1 MSSASNQTDG
11 QQETPFRGLITLSI
25 MLATIMQ
32 VLDTTIANVAL
43 PHMQGSLSATQEQ
56 ATWVLTSYIVASA
69 IMTLPTAWLAG
80 RYGRKR
86 VFLFTVGGFTLT
98 SMLCGMASSIDQM
111 VLFRVLQGCC
121 GAALVPLAQATMLDI
136 NTRESHGKAMAMWGM
151 GVMIGPILGPTLG
164 GWLTES
170 YNWRWVFYINVPLGI
185 IAFLGMLFFMPDS
198 ERANRPFDKFGFLML
213 AMIIG
218 SAQLLMDRG
227 EHENWFES
235 REILLYAALAGSA
248 LWMYIVHSLRAE
260 HPFLSPELF
269 KDRNLMTS
277 LVFIFFIGIILL
289 ATMALLPPYMQNLMG
304 YPVLDVGIIMAP
316 RGVGTMIAMMIV
328 GKLSNKL
335 DARALILF
343 GLSCTATSL
352 YTMTGFDTYVPPHT
366 IVWTG
371 MLQGFGLGFI
381 FVPLST
387 VAYATLSPKLRA
399 EGASVFSLSRNMG
412 SSVGISVVM
421 AVLSRNM
428 ATNHAYLTENIT
440 AENLGGINMHMLPE
454 GLIGGA
460 GGVLQMVNG
469 EITRQA
475 ATIAYL
481 NDFKLM
487 MWVVLA
493 ATPLVF
499 LLRKHAPPPQQA
511 AA

>member
-1 MSSASNQTDG
+1 MSSATV
-11 QQETPFRGLITLSI
+11 ETKPGEIAFRGFITLSI

-43 PHMQGSLSATQEQ
+43 PHMQGSLTATQEQ
-56 ATWVLTSYIVASA
+56 ITWVLTSYIVASA

-80 RYGRKR
+80 RFGRRR
-86 VFLFTVGGFTLT
+86 VFLVTVAGFTL
-98 SMLCGMASSIDQM
+98 SSVLCGMANSLEQM
-111 VLFRVLQGCC
+111 VLFRILQGCF

-136 NTRESHGKAMAMWGM
+136 NPRENHGKAMAMWGM

-170 YNWRWVFYINVPLGI
+170 YNWRWVFYINLPLGI

-198 ERANRPFDKFGFLML
+198 DRVKRPFDTFGFLML
-213 AMIIG
+213 TVIIG

-227 EHENWFES
+227 EHAGWFGS
-235 REILLYAALAGSA
+235 REILLYCALAGSA
-248 LWMYIVHSLRAE
+248 LWMYVVHSMRTE
-260 HPFLSPELF
+260 HPFLTPAIF

-316 RGVGTMIAMMIV
+316 RGIGTMIAMMIV
-328 GKLSNKL
+328 GKISNQF
-335 DARALILF
+335 DPRVLIIF
-343 GLSCTATSL
+343 GLSCTAGSL
-352 YTMTGFDTYVPPHT
+352 YAMTGFSTYVPPHT
-366 IVWTG
+366 LVWTG
-371 MLQGFGLGFI
+371 MMQGFGLGFI

-387 VAYATLSPKLRA
+387 VAYATLPTQYRA

-412 SSVGISVVM
+412 SSVGISLVM
-421 AVLSRNM
+421 TVLSRNM
-428 ATNHAYLTENIT
+428 AANHAYLTENIT
-440 AENLGGINMHMLPE
+440 SARLGISLNQVPQVL
-454 GLIGGA
+454 LDNA
-460 GGVLQMVNG
+460 GGMLAMLDG

-475 ATIAYL
+475 ATIAYV

-493 ATPLVF
+493 VSPLVLF
-499 LLRKHAPPPQQA
+499 LRKRVPLPTPA
-511 AA
+511 

>member
-1 MSSASNQTDG
+1 
-11 QQETPFRGLITLSI
+11 LITLSI

-43 PHMQGSLSATQEQ
+43 PHMQGSLTATQDQ
-56 ATWVLTSYIVASA
+56 VTWVLTSYIVASA

-80 RYGRKR
+80 RFGRRR
-86 VFLFTVGGFTLT
+86 VFLFAVSGFTLT
-98 SMLCGMASSIDQM
+98 SVLCGMAVSIEQM
-111 VLFRVLQGCC
+111 VLFRIMQGAC

-136 NTRESHGKAMAMWGM
+136 NPRENHGKAMAMWGM

-198 ERANRPFDKFGFLML
+198 DRVKRPFDTFGFLML
-213 AMIIG
+213 TIIIG

-227 EHENWFES
+227 EHAGWFDS
-235 REILLYAALAGSA
+235 REILLYCALVGSA
-248 LWMYIVHSLRAE
+248 LWMYVVHSLRAE
-260 HPFLSPELF
+260 HPFLSPAIF

-304 YPVLDVGIIMAP
+304 YPVLDVGMIMAP
-316 RGVGTMIAMMIV
+316 RGIGTMVAMLIV
-328 GKLSNKL
+328 GKISNHI

-343 GLSCTATSL
+343 GLGCTATSL
-352 YTMTGFDTYVPPHT
+352 FAMTSFSTYVPPHT
-366 IVWTG
+366 LVWTG
-371 MLQGFGLGFI
+371 MLQGFGLGFV

-387 VAYATLSPKLRA
+387 IAYATLPAQYRA

-412 SSVGISVVM
+412 SSVGISVAM

-440 AENLGGINMHMLPE
+440 SEKLSIGLSQVPHTMLDNTSGMLLMLDAE
-454 GLIGGA
+454 
-460 GGVLQMVNG
+460 V
-469 EITRQA
+469 TRQA

-493 ATPLVF
+493 AAPLVL
-499 LLRKHAPPPQQA
+499 LLRKRAPLPAPQGLQVGHKPGSAQA
-511 AA
+511 SATG

>member
-1 MSSASNQTDG
+1 MSSAT
-11 QQETPFRGLITLSI
+11 QEAKPGEIAFRGLITLSI

-43 PHMQGSLSATQEQ
+43 PHMQGSLTATQEQ
-56 ATWVLTSYIVASA
+56 ITWVLTSYIVASA

-80 RYGRKR
+80 RFGRKR
-86 VFLFTVGGFTLT
+86 VFLVTVGGFTI
-98 SMLCGMASSIDQM
+98 SSVLCGMANSLEQM
-111 VLFRVLQGCC
+111 VLFRILQGCF

-136 NTRESHGKAMAMWGM
+136 NPRENHGKAMAMWGM

-170 YNWRWVFYINVPLGI
+170 YNWRWVFYINLPLGI

-198 ERANRPFDKFGFLML
+198 DRVKRPFDTFGFLML
-213 AMIIG
+213 TVIIG

-227 EHENWFES
+227 EHAGWFGS
-235 REILLYAALAGSA
+235 REILLYCALAGSA
-248 LWMYIVHSLRAE
+248 LWMYIVHSMRTE
-260 HPFLSPELF
+260 HPFLTPAIF

-316 RGVGTMIAMMIV
+316 RGIGTMIAMMIV
-328 GKLSNKL
+328 GKISNHF
-335 DARALILF
+335 DARVLILF
-343 GLSCTATSL
+343 GLGCTAGSL
-352 YTMTGFDTYVPPHT
+352 FAMTGFSTYVPPHT
-366 IVWTG
+366 LVWTG
-371 MLQGFGLGFI
+371 MMQGFGLGFI

-387 VAYATLSPKLRA
+387 VAYATLPTQYRA

-412 SSVGISVVM
+412 SSVGISLVM
-421 AVLSRNM
+421 TVLSRNM
-428 ATNHAYLTENIT
+428 AANHAYLTENIT
-440 AENLGGINMHMLPE
+440 SARLGMGLNQVPQAMLEN
-454 GLIGGA
+454 A
-460 GGVLQMVNG
+460 GGMLAMLDAEV
-469 EITRQA
+469 TRQA
-475 ATIAYL
+475 ATIAYI

-493 ATPLVF
+493 VSPLVLF
-499 LLRKHAPPPQQA
+499 LRKRVPLPTPA
-511 AA
+511 

>member
-1 MSSASNQTDG
+1 MSSTSSTP
-11 QQETPFRGLITLSI
+11 QQEVPFRGLITLSI

-98 SMLCGMASSIDQM
+98 SMLCGMATSIDQM

-121 GAALVPLAQATMLDI
+121 GAALVPMAQATMLDI

-213 AMIIG
+213 AVIIG

-248 LWMYIVHSLRAE
+248 LWMYVIHTLSTE
-260 HPFLSPELF
+260 HPFLSPTLF

-343 GLSCTATSL
+343 GLACTATSL
-352 YTMTGFDTYVPPHT
+352 YTMTGFDTYVPPQT

-387 VAYATLSPKLRA
+387 VAYATLAPQLRA
-399 EGASVFSLSRNMG
+399 EGASIFSLSRNMG

-440 AENLGGINMHMLPE
+440 PENLNGISLHMLPQ
-454 GLIGGA
+454 GMTSSA
-460 GGVLQMVNG
+460 GGILQMVNG

-493 ATPLVF
+493 AAPLVF
-499 LLRKHAPPPQQA
+499 LLRKHAPAPQQA

>member
-1 MSSASNQTDG
+1 MSSATTQPKPG
-11 QQETPFRGLITLSI
+11 EIAFRGLITLSI

-43 PHMQGSLSATQEQ
+43 PHMQGSLTATQEQ
-56 ATWVLTSYIVASA
+56 ITWVLTSYIVASA

-80 RYGRKR
+80 RFGRKR
-86 VFLFTVGGFTLT
+86 IFLVTVGGFTL
-98 SMLCGMASSIDQM
+98 SSVLCGMATSIEQM
-111 VLFRVLQGCC
+111 VLFRIMQGCF

-136 NTRESHGKAMAMWGM
+136 NPRENHGKAMAMWGM

-170 YNWRWVFYINVPLGI
+170 YNWRWVFYINLPLGI

-198 ERANRPFDKFGFLML
+198 DRVKRPFDTFGFIML
-213 AMIIG
+213 TVIIG

-227 EHENWFES
+227 EHAGWFES
-235 REILLYAALAGSA
+235 REILLYCALVGSA
-248 LWMYIVHSLRAE
+248 LWMYIVHSMRAE
-260 HPFLSPELF
+260 HPFLSPAIF

-277 LVFIFFIGIILL
+277 LIFIFFIGIILL

-316 RGVGTMIAMMIV
+316 RGIGTMLAMMIV
-328 GKLSNKL
+328 GKISNHV
-335 DARALILF
+335 DPRALILF
-343 GLSCTATSL
+343 GLGCTATSL
-352 YTMTGFDTYVPPHT
+352 FAMTGFSTYVPPHT
-366 IVWTG
+366 LVWTG
-371 MLQGFGLGFI
+371 MMQGFGLGFI

-387 VAYATLSPKLRA
+387 VAYATLPMQYRA

-412 SSVGISVVM
+412 SSVGISLVM

-428 ATNHAYLTENIT
+428 AANHAYLTENIT
-440 AENLGGINMHMLPE
+440 SAKLG
-454 GLIGGA
+454 IGYNQVPKVLLDNA
-460 GGVLQMVNG
+460 GGMLAMLDG

-493 ATPLVF
+493 ASPLVL
-499 LLRKHAPPPQQA
+499 LLRKRAPTPSPTPA
-511 AA
+511 